1 MQKTILFIFIL
12 FLIACGQEQ
21 SDEANTIHFLSGDLK
36 LKGSLSL
43 PEGEPPFPT
52 IVFVHGSGSLDR
64 DQTIVLDG
72 EDAKCIYPNLKNDTL
87 QMFKDLAEGFV
98 EEGIA
103 VLRYDKRNYTHSSI
117 NNDIGFTPDDL
128 IADAHA
134 ALNYLKTQPQVDLN
148 RLMLLGHSQGGNLIP
163 IVARERK
170 DVQAMIALAPTAQ
183 RVDSNFLHQ
192 IKTLEK
198 ECPELEAWKD
208 FGYDTAAVAF
218 QKILQDSMDMETPLF
233 GWYPAYWKRWM
244 QVTDSTIH
252 HYNQTD
258 QPTLFL
264 YGTKDF
270 NIPLEN
276 ARRLESNLK
285 KDSFELYR
293 LRRLTHYFTT
303 HSDAELAPAA
313 VDTIVHWLQDKELI
327 TNLNEQ

>member
-1 MQKTILFIFIL
+1 
-12 FLIACGQEQ
+12 
-21 SDEANTIHFLSGDLK
+21 
-36 LKGSLSL
+36 
-43 PEGEPPFPT
+43 
-52 IVFVHGSGSLDR
+52 
-64 DQTIVLDG
+64 
-72 EDAKCIYPNLKNDTL
+72 
-87 QMFKDLAEGFV
+87 
-98 EEGIA
+98 
-103 VLRYDKRNYTHSSI
+103 
-117 NNDIGFTPDDL
+117 
-128 IADAHA
+128 
-134 ALNYLKTQPQVDLN
+134 
-148 RLMLLGHSQGGNLIP
+148 
-163 IVARERK
+163 
-170 DVQAMIALAPTAQ
+170 MIALAPTAQ

-303 HSDAELAPAA
+303 HSDAELAPAV

-327 TNLNEQ
+327 TNLKEQ